1 LISILVD
8 TSFLITLADPARRHH
23 EVAKTYF
30 RECLKANV
38 PLDLSAI
45 VASEFQ
51 VKQAVNDLPL
61 RNFIVLPFNI
71 DHAMTAGL
79 LMRTVVRD
87 AGDERN
93 AVKDDV
99 KLIAQAVCESITH
112 VLTEDEKT
120 LAKYVRRLADS
131 GECSLRAILLVDG
144 FDAAW
149 LNGGQAAL
157 PGT

>member
-1 LISILVD
+1 M
-8 TSFLITLADPARRHH
+8 
-23 EVAKTYF
+23 
-30 RECLKANV
+30 
-38 PLDLSAI
+38 
-45 VASEFQ
+45 
-51 VKQAVNDLPL
+51 NDLPL
-61 RNFIVLPFNI
+61 RNFIVLPLNI

-93 AVKDDV
+93 AVKDDL
-99 KLIAQAVCESITH
+99 KSIAPAVCESITH

-120 LAKYVRRLADS
+120 LAKYIRRLADS
-131 GECSLRAILLVDG
+131 GECSLRAILLVNG

-149 LNGGQAAL
+149 LNGGQSAI

>member
-1 LISILVD
+1 MLP
-8 TSFLITLADPARRHH
+8 DPTRKHH
-23 EVAKTYF
+23 EAAKTYF

-38 PLDLSAI
+38 PLYLSAI

-51 VKQAVNDLPL
+51 VKQSVNDLPL
-61 RNFIVLPFNI
+61 RNFMALPFNI
-71 DHAMTAGL
+71 DHARTAGL
-79 LMRTVVRD
+79 LLRTVVRD

-93 AVKDDV
+93 AVKDDL
-99 KLIAQAVCESITH
+99 KSIAQAVCESITH

-120 LAKYVRRLADS
+120 LAKYIRRLADS
-131 GECSLRAILLVDG
+131 GECSLRAILLVNG

-149 LNGGQAAL
+149 LNGGQSAI

>member
-1 LISILVD
+1 
-8 TSFLITLADPARRHH
+8 
-23 EVAKTYF
+23 
-30 RECLKANV
+30 
-38 PLDLSAI
+38 
-45 VASEFQ
+45 
-51 VKQAVNDLPL
+51 
-61 RNFIVLPFNI
+61 
-71 DHAMTAGL
+71 MTAGL

-99 KLIAQAVCESITH
+99 KLIAQTVCESITH

-120 LAKYVRRLADS
+120 LAKYIQRLVDL
-131 GECSLRAILLVDG
+131 GECSLRAILLVNR

-149 LNGGQAAL
+149 LNGGQAAI